1 MNNIPKNHL
10 VRLIIDNVDDNKIR
24 KYFSIKEDTDL
35 FLRLSSYSI
44 AKLDEF
50 IYKQDS
56 KLIKLFEN
64 YSKEFPLRTAPT
76 LYILNK
82 AKTVSP
88 KVLDEKSVFLA
99 SKGRG
104 EALLFP
110 EHRII
115 RAIYT
120 RQPIHY
126 LKKQNVYEL
135 VLGYEKRV
143 ELVECDPESPNYSET
158 RIEYSLENAL
168 VWYPKSCSSYAV
180 IACCDF
186 SAVSSLITY
195 LNNKYGIEA
204 SLPDLTETMLNNLA
218 IGSKVRNATFTLQF
232 PEDNES
238 NIDVNSITVYDKKLA
253 ESKIYTQ
260 MRKQKGRVQRS
271 GFFVDHP
278 YLLRAGLGIS
288 CKYGRLWT
296 PAHLDRN
303 ELISMAVGS
312 INKLDTQLKHAA
324 ENDLNDYFVY
334 YSNKEVFI
342 DSVKITG
349 STRKLF
355 DRLIYY
361 LALSQ
366 KNNNIEIEVDL
377 DFQKQLAMYYKKLKF
392 EMYLIGYCANCGKTY
407 LCCPRCGK
415 ALNSSIE
422 DGIQIFTC
430 GNCRNKIEESNIQ
443 CDCGE
448 SIPIF
453 DIYSTIEYL
462 PTPELIDAICEYSNG
477 LHPQISFPTLFK
489 IEGNKLISLNK
500 KKNLNARIVDLS
512 DLKFWRVRAHYNL
525 ITAIT
530 PCAQKYVNHAHE
542 KCNINNYHPKE
553 EDCKKCAKKKINKQ
567 DFESNSICLLRT
579 FGIPINVVLDGI
591 HHGHEFADIVYTDE
605 YDDKQHKIAIHVKS
619 HAKNTP
625 AKGLGRSNEKIKGL
639 YAQVFYTLFE
649 LAKKKKSV
657 DTIGIAI
664 PNRVS
669 TDVLNSL
676 QTIVLRMG
684 YSFIALQKDD
694 WEKITQAAIEAVQ
707 F

>member
-342 DSVKITG
+342 DSVKITV

-530 PCAQKYVNHAHE
+530 PCAQKYVNNAHE

-591 HHGHEFADIVYTDE
+591 HHGH
-605 YDDKQHKIAIHVKS
+605 
-619 HAKNTP
+619 
-625 AKGLGRSNEKIKGL
+625 
-639 YAQVFYTLFE
+639 
-649 LAKKKKSV
+649 
-657 DTIGIAI
+657 
-664 PNRVS
+664 
-669 TDVLNSL
+669 
-676 QTIVLRMG
+676 
-684 YSFIALQKDD
+684 
-694 WEKITQAAIEAVQ
+694 
-707 F
+707 

>member
-1 MNNIPKNHL
+1 MNNIPKNYL
-10 VRLIIDNVDDNKIR
+10 VRLIIENADDNKIR

-35 FLRLSSYSI
+35 FSRLSSYSI

-50 IYKQDS
+50 IYRQDS
-56 KLIKLFEN
+56 KFIKLFEK
-64 YSKEFPLRTAPT
+64 YSEEFPLRSAPT

-82 AKTVSP
+82 TKTIP
-88 KVLDEKSVFLA
+88 PNAIEEKSVFLA
-99 SKGRG
+99 SKGRC
-104 EALLFP
+104 EALIFP
-110 EHRII
+110 DTRVI

-120 RQPIHY
+120 RQPIQY

-135 VLGYEKRV
+135 VLGYEKRL
-143 ELVECDPESPNYSET
+143 ELVECDPESPNYSEI
-158 RIEYSLENAL
+158 RVEYSLENAL
-168 VWYPKSCSSYAV
+168 VWYPKNCSSYAV

-195 LNNKYGIEA
+195 LNIKYGIGA

-218 IGSKVRNATFTLQF
+218 SGSKIRNATFTLEF
-232 PEDNES
+232 SEENES

-260 MRKQKGRVQRS
+260 MIEQKGRVQRS

-288 CKYGRLWT
+288 CKYGRIWT

-303 ELISMAVGS
+303 ELISIAVGS
-312 INKLDTQLKHAA
+312 INKLDAELKRAA
-324 ENDLNDYFVY
+324 ENDLNDYFIY

-342 DSVKITG
+342 GSVKITG

-366 KNNNIEIEVDL
+366 KNNNIEIEIDL
-377 DFQKQLAMYYKKLKF
+377 DFQKQLAAYYKKLKL
-392 EMYLIGYCANCGKTY
+392 ESYIVGYCTNCSSTY
-407 LCCPRCGK
+407 LECPKCGQ
-415 ALNSSIE
+415 ALNFLNQNEFPILICNS
-422 DGIQIFTC
+422 C
-430 GNCRNKIEESNIQ
+430 GNKIEESNIL

-448 SIPIF
+448 SIPII
-453 DIYSTIEYL
+453 DGYSTIEYL
-462 PTPELIDAICEYSNG
+462 PTPELMDAIGKYSDS
-477 LHPQISFPTLFK
+477 LHPQICFPTLFK
-489 IEGNKLISLNK
+489 IEGNKLLSLHK
-500 KKNLNARIVDLS
+500 KKNLNARIVNLS
-512 DLKFWRVRAHYNL
+512 DLKFWRVRAHYNS
-525 ITAIT
+525 IATIT
-530 PCAQKYVNHAHE
+530 PSAKRYVINAHE

-553 EDCKKCAKKKINKQ
+553 EDCRQCAKKKINKQ
-567 DFESNSICLLRT
+567 DFESNTICLLRT
-579 FGIPINVVLDGI
+579 FGIPINVVFDGI

-605 YDDKQHKIAIHVKS
+605 FNDKQHKIAIHVKR
-619 HAKNTP
+619 HAKYTP
-625 AKGLGRSNEKIKGL
+625 ARGLGRSNEKIKGL

-649 LAKKKKSV
+649 LEKKKKSV

-664 PNRVS
+664 PNRIS
-669 TDVLNSL
+669 ADVLDSI

-684 YSFIALQKDD
+684 YSFIALQKSD
-694 WEKITQAAIEAVQ
+694 WEKIAQAAIETVQ